1 MSEKLVV
8 TFYFD
13 LTCPWCLIGKR
24 HLRTALKLFQQRH
37 PGVDTSIEWR
47 SHMLLPGTP
56 EHGIPY
62 QEFYEQRLGGQA
74 AVAARRAQVQDAAR
88 AAGIEIAFERI
99 KTMPNTLAAHHLIDC
114 AKECGSAGQVDEL
127 LDRLFTAYFMDG
139 QNIGNAVVLT
149 AITAS
154 SGCPT
159 SEIAACLESTQHQR
173 RFFEKLAATANSQV
187 SGVPFF
193 VFNERLAIS
202 GAHPPQSLLAA
213 MEQALQPASAIQQ
226 PS

>member
-13 LTCPWCLIGKR
+13 LICPWCLIGKR
-24 HLRTALKLFQQRH
+24 HLRTALKLFRQRH
-37 PGVDTSIEWR
+37 PGVDISIEWR

-62 QEFYEQRLGGQA
+62 QEFYEQRLGGKA
-74 AVAARRAQVQDAAR
+74 AVAARRGQVQDAAR
-88 AAGIEIAFERI
+88 VAGIEIAFERI
-99 KTMPNTLAAHHLIDC
+99 EIMPNTLAAHHLIDC
-114 AKECGSAGQVDEL
+114 AKECGSARQVDEL

-139 QNIGNAVVLT
+139 QNIGNAAVLT
-149 AITAS
+149 AIAAS

-213 MEQALQPASAIQQ
+213 MEQALQQASAIQQ

>member
-13 LTCPWCLIGKR
+13 LICPWCLIGKR
-24 HLRTALKLFQQRH
+24 HLRTALKLFRQRH
-37 PGVDTSIEWR
+37 PGVDIVIEWR

-62 QEFYEQRLGGQA
+62 QEFYEQRLGGPA
-74 AVAARRAQVQDAAR
+74 AVTARRAQVRDAAR

-99 KTMPNTLAAHHLIDC
+99 EVMPNTLAAHHLIDC
-114 AKECGSAGQVDEL
+114 AKECGSARQVDEL
-127 LDRLFTAYFMDG
+127 IDRLFTAYFMDG
-139 QNIGNAVVLT
+139 LNIGDATVLT
-149 AITAS
+149 AIAANT
-154 SGCPT
+154 GCPT

-173 RFFEKLAATANSQV
+173 RFFEKLAATASSQV

-193 VFNERLAIS
+193 VFNECLAIS

-213 MEQALQPASAIQQ
+213 MEQALQPASAIQ
-226 PS
+226 PN